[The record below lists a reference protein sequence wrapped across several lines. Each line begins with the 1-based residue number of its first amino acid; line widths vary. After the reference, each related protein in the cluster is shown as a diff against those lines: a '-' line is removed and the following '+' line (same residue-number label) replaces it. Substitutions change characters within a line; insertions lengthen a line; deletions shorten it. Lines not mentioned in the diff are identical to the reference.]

1 MTEVVKEIEQEAL
14 QRGRQEGEHL
24 KATQV
29 AEKLFRK
36 GASVSGVVDV
46 TRLSETEDRLM
57 HGLDE
62 VIYFIP
68 GALTPLTMTKS
79 FSWLSS

>member
-1 MTEVVKEIEQEAL
+1 MIEVVKKIEQEAL

-36 GASVSGVVDV
+36 GASVSDVVDV
-46 TRLSETEDRLM
+46 TGLSENEAELIRNKL
-57 HGLDE
+57 H
-62 VIYFIP
+62 
-68 GALTPLTMTKS
+68 
-79 FSWLSS
+79 